1 MDVRLPKLGEGAEG
15 GAVVSILVKEG
26 DTVTKGQTIL
36 ELENE
41 KAVAP
46 IPSTTAGV
54 VSQIRVKEGDRL
66 SVGQVILTVAE
77 TGATVASAPAVA
89 APARTAPKAAS
100 VARPPVPA
108 EPEAEEATEVQA
120 DADAPVEGSLP
131 PAASPEIRRIA
142 RELGIDLRRIRGSE
156 SGGRVVMADVRVYI
170 QRLIK
175 SAAAPKPVRSPS
187 VAAAPAPALV
197 EQIDF
202 SKWGEVSRKPM
213 TSLRKTISRR
223 MVENWNSIP
232 HVTQFDDV
240 DITDLMELRKK
251 FAPDY
256 EKKGARLTLTSFA
269 LKAVAIA
276 LKKHPIFNS
285 SIDEVANEIVLKQ
298 YFHIGLAV
306 DTEQGLLV
314 PVIRNVDKKSLFD
327 LSKDIQEVAEKAR
340 DRKVTLD
347 DMKGGTFTISN
358 QGGIGGAHF
367 TPIVNKPEV
376 AILGLG
382 KGAFKAVVRDK
393 KIEPRLMMP
402 IAISYDHRVIDG
414 GTAARFTVDLIQ
426 AFTSFAENDLKI

>member
-1 MDVRLPKLGEGAEG
+1 MDVRLPKLGESADG

-46 IPSTTAGV
+46 IPSTAAGV
-54 VSQIRVKEGDRL
+54 ITQIRVKEGDRIA
-66 SVGQVILTVAE
+66 VGQVILTVAE
-77 TGATVASAPAVA
+77 SGGAAAAPAVA
-89 APARTAPKAAS
+89 KPAKVAPAAARAA
-100 VARPPVPA
+100 VAA
-108 EPEAEEATEVQA
+108 EPEADEAEEVDAE
-120 DADAPVEGSLP
+120 ADAPVEGGLP

-156 SGGRVVMADVRVYI
+156 NGGRIVMSDVRAYI

-175 SAAAPKPVRSPS
+175 ASAAPKSARAGG
-187 VAAAPAPALV
+187 AAAPAPAPV

-202 SKWGEVSRKPM
+202 SRWGEISKKPM

-223 MVENWNSIP
+223 MVENWNAIP
-232 HVTQFDDV
+232 HVTQFDEV
-240 DITDLMELRKK
+240 DITGLMDLRKQ
-251 FAPDY
+251 FAADY
-256 EKKGARLTLTSFA
+256 EKQGARLTLTSFA
-269 LKAVAIA
+269 LKAVAVA

-285 SIDEVANEIVLKQ
+285 SIDEVANDIVFKE
-298 YFHIGLAV
+298 YIHVGLAV
-306 DTEQGLLV
+306 DTDQGLLV
-314 PVIRNVDKKSLFD
+314 PVIRDVNKKSLFQ

-340 DRKVTLD
+340 ERKVSLD

-382 KGAFKAVVRDK
+382 KGAFKAVVMKDK
-393 KIEPRLMMP
+393 KIEARLMMP

-414 GTAARFTVDLIQ
+414 GTAARFTVDLIE
-426 AFTSFAENDLKI
+426 AFQSIAAADLKL